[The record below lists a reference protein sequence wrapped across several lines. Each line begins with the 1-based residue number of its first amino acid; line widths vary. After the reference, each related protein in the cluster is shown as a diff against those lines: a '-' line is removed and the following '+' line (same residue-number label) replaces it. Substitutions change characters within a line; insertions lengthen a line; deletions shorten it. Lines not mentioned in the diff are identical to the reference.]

1 MNGKIKIYSKAIML
15 NQTLKTAAIIFIS
28 AVLVLLSNNLFIGGQ
43 YLFGLFENEAFSN
56 VIFHIIFFLT
66 AFISVCLT
74 LPLKFG
80 REIWFFESAKNNT
93 QKIRSVF
100 MFYKPKYFF
109 KSTALA
115 ISLFFIK
122 LFWLTFFL
130 LPGIAFSAYLYYSL
144 QNGITKA
151 MLILVGSSIALTLL
165 CGLFFSFAAFQR
177 YSLSYLLLYENEH
190 SSIRDAISTSKM
202 LMDKNCFG
210 LARLKLS
217 FCLWILSC
225 VLVFPVIYVYP
236 YYKTTV
242 SYYLRK
248 ILTSE

>member
-1 MNGKIKIYSKAIML
+1 ML

-100 MFYKPKYFF
+100 LFYKPKYFF

-151 MLILVGSSIALTLL
+151 MLILVGSSIALTL
-165 CGLFFSFAAFQR
+165 CDW
-177 YSLSYLLLYENEH
+177 
-190 SSIRDAISTSKM
+190 IR
-202 LMDKNCFG
+202 
-210 LARLKLS
+210 
-217 FCLWILSC
+217 
-225 VLVFPVIYVYP
+225 
-236 YYKTTV
+236 
-242 SYYLRK
+242 
-248 ILTSE
+248 